1 MVINKNIFVLLSTFN
16 GEKFLQKQFESLFQQ
31 LTNSKIRILI
41 RDDGSSDSTLNI
53 LYSYCLKEK
62 VFLLNDSG
70 NIGVTAS
77 FFKLLRY
84 SALSDLDYVAFCDQ
98 DDVWLPTKIESAI
111 SALSSF
117 SDIPALYCSRLEFVD
132 EHLNH
137 LGFSCIPRKIGFGNA
152 LFENIAVG
160 CSMVLNRKA
169 IDLLCQQRLPDEVY
183 VHDWWCYLV
192 ISCFGKVIFDDQALI
207 KYRQHSGNAIG
218 ASSSYLGILK
228 RKLYRLFNGKLWI
241 SEQAEVF
248 YSLFSNR
255 LSSDD
260 RALVELLLK
269 AKYSFWHRLLLAF
282 SKDIWR
288 QKFLDNFILRVVI
301 LLNRF

>member
-1 MVINKNIFVLLSTFN
+1 MRVLKNITVLLSTYNGSRYLNSQLDSLVCQTYPTFN
-16 GEKFLQKQFESLFQQ
+16 
-31 LTNSKIRILI
+31 ILV
-41 RDDGSSDSTLNI
+41 RDDGSTDSTLRI
-53 LYSYCLKEK
+53 LKTEQANAKLD
-62 VFLLNDSG
+62 VLG
-70 NIGVTAS
+70 NYNNLGVTGS
-77 FFKLLRY
+77 FFELLHHA
-84 SALSDLDYVAFCDQ
+84 ALTDTEYVAFCDQ
-98 DDVWLPTKIESAI
+98 DDVWLPTKIETAI

-117 SDIPALYCSRLEFVD
+117 SDTPSLYCSRQEFVD

-137 LGFSCIPRKIGFGNA
+137 LGFSSIPRKIGFGNA

-160 CSMVLNRKA
+160 CTMVLNRKA
-169 IDLLCQQRLPDEVY
+169 VDLLCQQRLPDEVY

-192 ISCFGKVIFDDQALI
+192 LSCFGKVFYDDQALI

-218 ASSSYLGILK
+218 ASSSYLGVVK
-228 RKLYRLFNGKLWI
+228 RKLCRLFNGKLWI
-241 SEQAEVF
+241 SEQARVF
-248 YSLFSNR
+248 YSLFADR

-269 AKYSFWHRLLLAF
+269 AKSSFWHRLILMF

-288 QKFLDNFILRVVI
+288 QKFLDNLILRVVI